1 MEKFKT
7 NVNIDTK
14 STHINE
20 EDKVFFDMAHR
31 ILDKAN
37 QDKLKAN
44 EYARIDLIFMTEGHN
59 CIKKFLTEHHNSNE
73 VVFNRSYIYPDICDY
88 DVRRLMDWDFINE
101 VAKMG
106 YSYDEKSSTSELI
119 KLIRK

>member
-44 EYARIDLIFMTEGHN
+44 EYARIDLIFMKEGHN
-59 CIKKFLTEHHNSNE
+59 CIKKFLIEHHNSNE

-88 DVRRLMDWDFINE
+88 DVRRLMDCDFINE

-106 YSYDEKSSTSELI
+106 YSYDEKSSTSEAI
-119 KLIRK
+119 KFIRK

>member
-1 MEKFKT
+1 MEKFTT
-7 NVNIDTK
+7 NVNTDAK
-14 STHINE
+14 STHIND
-20 EDKVFFDMAHR
+20 EDKDFFDMAHR

-37 QDKLKAN
+37 QDILKAN
-44 EYARIDLIFMTEGHN
+44 EYARIDLIFMKEGHN

-73 VVFNRSYIYPDICDY
+73 VVFNRSYIYPNICVY
-88 DVRRLMDWDFINE
+88 DVRKLMDCDFINE

-106 YSYDEKSSTSELI
+106 YSYDEKSSTSEAI